1 MRYYRQIQAP
11 QPFPNCCLQTHLRV
25 AIHTNVDPVTYVPT
39 LKAMVKELDADIPLQ
54 DIRTLQDGVARLTA
68 RDRFFALL
76 MGLFAAIAVI
86 LGTVGIYGVMSYTVA
101 QRRREIGI
109 RMALGAASNQVAG
122 SMIWQ
127 SVVMTGI
134 GVGVGVLAALAG
146 AGLLQSILFNVQA
159 RDPIILLSVVALFAV
174 VGVGSA
180 VAPALKTGRMNPAE
194 VLRAD

>member
-1 MRYYRQIQAP
+1 M
-11 QPFPNCCLQTHLRV
+11 
-25 AIHTNVDPVTYVPT
+25 
-39 LKAMVKELDADIPLQ
+39 KS
-54 DIRTLQDGVARLTA
+54 
-68 RDRFFALL
+68 
-76 MGLFAAIAVI
+76 AAIAVI

-109 RMALGAASNQVAG
+109 RMTLGAASNQLAG
-122 SMIWQ
+122 SMVWQ
-127 SVVMTGI
+127 SLVMTGI

-159 RDPIILLSVVALFAV
+159 RDPIILLGVVALFAV

-180 VAPALKTGRMNPAE
+180 VAPALKTGRMNPVE